1 MELRIFTKEN
11 RNKFIEE
18 NKTFIYSITEYFC
31 NRQLDWSKDHELNIA
46 LLAFNRACES
56 QSELNTNFLGYANAL
71 IQSALIKY
79 YIKLEEPIPLSLEV
93 DNKLYL
99 EYVATLG
106 EFEMYFDNKARAS
119 EIVLLSEAL
128 KKHKISFKDLQN
140 ITFND
145 KTLKINLFNLVLR
158 VCKDDSLAENVLSNK
173 SFNMDS
179 LSPLTTLDWEV
190 IKKHKKFIIMLLL
203 VFSQEEYIYFKSYLN
218 IRVGDSNA

>member
-31 NRQLDWSKDHELNIA
+31 NRHLDWSKDHELNIA

-119 EIVLLSEAL
+119 EIVLLSEDL
-128 KKHKISFKDLQN
+128 RKHKISFKDLQT

-173 SFNMDS
+173 SFNMGS